1 MSTQTHA
8 FSVHEPR
15 RNVRKHRPSAIGTA
29 AAGSLTEAPAGL
41 VLTTTVPREF
51 VHRAAVSEVLLTG
64 WEAVAEPEGEEVC
77 DSSYVIRAQWPRGH
91 SLFSQSRGY
100 QDPMLLVES
109 VRQAGPAGA
118 CRVRGALRAPVHDAG
133 PEDRDGPGVFLR
145 DPEAHRTRTAHGVPR
160 RGPPGREPGRD
171 LPRHGVTVR
180 GGQRLATGS
189 ASFTCISP
197 NIYRR
202 LRKDKPT
209 VATQAAGAPI
219 DPATVGRLSAANV
232 LLAEEPAAVG
242 GSRSWAVRIDSS
254 HPIFF
259 DHPVDHIP
267 GMVLLEAA
275 RQAAYAAT
283 GCPGKLVTGLSST
296 FTRYAELDAPCRIEA
311 APGETVDGATSVR
324 VTGVQSGYTVFT
336 ADVVLSAPALHSRP
350 QS

>member
-15 RNVRKHRPSAIGTA
+15 RNMRKHRPSAIGTA

-100 QDPMLLVES
+100 QDSMLLVES
-109 VRQAGPAGA
+109 VRQAGSLLAHAEFGVPFGHQFMMRDLKIATA
-118 CRVRGALRAPVHDAG
+118 SELLLATPKPTELELHTECHDVVRRGANLAG
-133 PEDRDGPGVFLR
+133 MRY
-145 DPEAHRTRTAHGVPR
+145 
-160 RGPPGREPGRD
+160 
-171 LPRHGVTVR
+171 GVTVR
-180 GGQRLATGS
+180 LGGQRLATGS

-219 DPATVGRLSAANV
+219 DPATVGRLSAGNV

-242 GSRSWAVRIDSS
+242 GRRSWAVRIDSS

-311 APGETVDGATSVR
+311 APGETVDGATPVR
-324 VTGVQSGYTVFT
+324 VTGVQSGHTVFT
-336 ADVVLSAPALHSRP
+336 ADVVLSAPALHPRP